1 MQGKVVV
8 IVGATGGI
16 GSALSHKLALS
27 GAKLFLAGRSSHKLE
42 ALATALIATTTNIT
56 ENITEIRYC
65 AADITD
71 PQQSEALMQAAL
83 QHFGR
88 IDVVVN
94 VAGAGIMK
102 QFNKLEPADL
112 DAMIDLN
119 LKGNFYV
126 LQAAANAM
134 KDQRSGHLCNVIGIL
149 GKHSMSMAAAYCG
162 SKFGAV
168 GMTKCVAEE
177 VRRWGIRTT
186 IFYFGGI
193 DTPFW
198 DQVSLKVDRTKMLRP
213 ETAADAILF
222 AMQAEPNAVPLEINI
237 QPDSHVFF

>member
-16 GSALSHKLALS
+16 GSVLAHKLTALGANLLLTARS
-27 GAKLFLAGRSSHKLE
+27 SAKLA
-42 ALATALIATTTNIT
+42 ALAAALPPTPSQILLRTI
-56 ENITEIRYC
+56 
-65 AADITD
+65 DITD
-71 PQQSEALMQAAL
+71 PQQPDALMQEAL
-83 QHFGR
+83 GHFGH

-112 DAMIDLN
+112 DQMIDLN

-126 LQAAANAM
+126 LQAAAKAM

-149 GKHSMSMAAAYCG
+149 GKHSMPMAAAYCG

-177 VRRWGIRTT
+177 VRRWGIRST

-213 ETAADAILF
+213 ETAADAIIF
-222 AMQAEPNAVPLEINI
+222 AMSAEPSAVPLEINL

>member
-16 GSALSHKLALS
+16 GKVLAQKLADL
-27 GAKLFLAGRSSHKLE
+27 GADLLLAARSSSKLE
-42 ALATALIATTTNIT
+42 ALAADLAGTTSQTLFRTI
-56 ENITEIRYC
+56 
-65 AADITD
+65 DITD
-71 PQQSEALMQAAL
+71 PQQPEALMQEAL
-83 QHFGR
+83 RHFGR

-112 DAMIDLN
+112 DQMINLN

-213 ETAADAILF
+213 ETAADAIIF
-222 AMQAEPNAVPLEINI
+222 AMTAEPNAVPLEINI